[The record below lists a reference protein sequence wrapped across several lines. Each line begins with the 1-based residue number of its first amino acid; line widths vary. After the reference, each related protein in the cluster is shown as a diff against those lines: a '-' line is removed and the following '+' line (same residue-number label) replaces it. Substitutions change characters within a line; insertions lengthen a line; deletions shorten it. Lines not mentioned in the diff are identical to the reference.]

1 MARRRAG
8 KKSPAPPDAPEAG
21 GGEERAPASGGPVG
35 AIFRFLGS
43 LKLAVALLLV
53 WLVVLAGTTFLE
65 SARGSEV
72 SQWYV
77 YHSRWFLGLMVLL
90 AVNVSVA
97 ALVRWP
103 WRRRHIGFLIAH
115 FGLLVLGAGSI
126 WSFVAGVE
134 GQLTFVEGQAA
145 DTIVLSGRSQ
155 LTASR
160 SEGGAREELAF
171 AFEPGPIDWPA
182 DKPLDF
188 GESDGLRVKVLR
200 YYRHARQE
208 VRWIESSS
216 GASVPAIRF
225 ALLGVK
231 GTQVADE
238 WLPARKFA
246 GETVVGP
253 AKFVFHEVPTQS
265 MLKDL
270 LAPPG
275 DALGDKGPA
284 VSPQTGMEFF
294 QTPDRKL
301 YCRVFSSGKY
311 QSRGEVAVGDEIEAF
326 AGFKVHLLEHLPHA
340 AEEMAFQPAEVKPGD
355 DEKPEAAALFEIAVE
370 GETHQA
376 WLQRAGRQHGFKRIQ
391 TSKGPIDLSFGYA
404 ERPLG
409 FALKLVDFTRGM
421 NPGGM
426 GDASY
431 ASTVQLEDE
440 SEGFSPERE
449 ISMNEPLT
457 HGKFTFYQ
465 SGFDRTGDGRDVSRL
480 SVAYDPGRFL
490 KYAGSLMICAGT
502 FVMFYWK
509 RRPAKKKAR
518 AD

>member
-8 KKSPAPPDAPEAG
+8 KKSSAPPDAPEAG
-21 GGEERAPASGGPVG
+21 GGGKRASASWGPVG
-35 AIFRFLGS
+35 GIVRFMGS

-53 WLVVLAGTTFLE
+53 WLVVLAATTFLE

-77 YHSRWFLGLMVLL
+77 YHSRWFLALMVLL

-103 WRRRHIGFLIAH
+103 WKKRHIGFLIAH
-115 FGLLVLGAGSI
+115 CGLLALGAGSI
-126 WSFVAGVE
+126 QSFVAGVE
-134 GQLTFVEGQAA
+134 GQLTFMEGQAA

-171 AFEPGPIDWPA
+171 AFEPGPIDWPV

-200 YYRHARQE
+200 YYRHARQK
-208 VRWIESSS
+208 VRWVESSS
-216 GASVPAIRF
+216 GASVPALRF

-231 GTQVADE
+231 GTQVADQ

-246 GETVVGP
+246 GSAAVGP
-253 AKFVFHEVPTQS
+253 AKFIFHEVPTQS
-265 MLKDL
+265 MLQDL
-270 LAPPG
+270 LQPPS
-275 DALGDKGPA
+275 DELGDKGLLSVYYKDQVKRLSVDENVGKRVSIADDRTEVEIAKYLANATADGSGKFDSAGDRPRNPLLELQIHLPDAKEPLRQIAFAKTPFLNLDGIHGPPSPVKFFYAHPA

-301 YCRVFSSGKY
+301 YCRIFSSGKY

-326 AGFKVHLLEHLPHA
+326 AGFKVHLLEHLPRA
-340 AEEMAFQPAEVKPGD
+340 AEEMTFEPAEVKPGD

-376 WLQRAGRQHGFKRIQ
+376 WLQRAGRQHG
-391 TSKGPIDLSFGYA
+391 
-404 ERPLG
+404 
-409 FALKLVDFTRGM
+409 
-421 NPGGM
+421 
-426 GDASY
+426 
-431 ASTVQLEDE
+431 
-440 SEGFSPERE
+440 
-449 ISMNEPLT
+449 
-457 HGKFTFYQ
+457 
-465 SGFDRTGDGRDVSRL
+465 
-480 SVAYDPGRFL
+480 
-490 KYAGSLMICAGT
+490 
-502 FVMFYWK
+502 
-509 RRPAKKKAR
+509 
-518 AD
+518 